1 MIDESLMR
9 PEERAAFALQAL
21 YRKYGYLPFRMSRFE
36 EYDFYARN
44 KDFLVSDR
52 IITFTDRRGRL
63 LALKPDV
70 TLSIIKSGS
79 DRPGCRQKLCYS
91 EKVFRASGGLGEFK
105 EITQAGLECIG
116 DLDAYDS
123 FEVTALAVKS
133 LSLLGGACVL
143 NLSHLGLLNALLAAL
158 GEDGSLARHAARCIS
173 GRNVHELETLCR
185 GAGLPEETVREFCF
199 FAGLHAPLAA
209 ALEELAP
216 YCESEAALAA
226 LSELRCLSGMLDEAG
241 LADKVFF
248 DFSVVNNRKYYNGF
262 VFQGFLADVPESVLA
277 GGQYDGLMARMGR
290 RASGLGFAVYLDR
303 LPVRVDAGGA
313 DVDVLLLYSD
323 PASVSAAVRALQ
335 AAGKSVS
342 AQREIPDKLRY
353 RELVDL
359 RGGAEHA

>member
-1 MIDESLMR
+1 VIDESLMR
-9 PEERAAFALQAL
+9 PEERAAFMLQAL
-21 YRKYGYLPFRMSRFE
+21 YRRCGYLPFRMSRFE

-52 IITFTDRRGRL
+52 IITFTDSRGRL

-70 TLSIIKSGS
+70 TLSIIKSGA
-79 DRPGCRQKLCYS
+79 DQPGCKQKLCYS
-91 EKVFRASGGLGEFK
+91 EKVFRAAGSMGEFK

-123 FEVTALAVKS
+123 FEVAALAVRS
-133 LSLLGGACVL
+133 LSLLGADYVL

-158 GEDGSLARHAARCIS
+158 GEDGALARQAAQCIA
-173 GRNVHELETLCR
+173 GRNVHELEALCR
-185 GAGLPEETVREFCF
+185 AARLPEDTVREFCF
-199 FAGLHAPLAA
+199 FAGLHAPLSQ

-216 YCESEAALAA
+216 YCESEAALGA
-226 LSELRCLSGMLDEAG
+226 LSELRGLSGMLEEAG
-241 LADKVFF
+241 ISDKVFF
-248 DFSVVNNRKYYNGF
+248 DFTVVNNRKYYNGL
-262 VFQGFLADVPESVLA
+262 VFQGFLAEVPESVLA

-303 LPVRVDAGGA
+303 LPVRTDAGGA

-323 PASVSAAVRALQ
+323 PAAVPAAVKRLQ
-335 AAGKSVS
+335 EKGKSVS
-342 AQREIPDKLRY
+342 AQREIPAKLRY

-359 RGGAEHA
+359 RGGAENA